1 MFNETTNAMGD
12 LVRTLANIDLTGAP
26 ILCIMLAIC
35 AFVCLEG
42 FKIYKLILNV
52 AAFMFGFRYAHDYL
66 WAVIPNDE
74 VLLMAEV
81 AAGLILAV
89 LSYKIYL
96 LGLGLFVYQFV
107 RENLRDFFDGPFA
120 IIMCCVVSI
129 VIAFLATKANRM
141 VIVVLTAVVGGFSM
155 VNVFT
160 RLIPVFPVDLSFFPP
175 ASSIVWYVAKIFLSA
190 AGVMIQDV
198 RDPNGSEGSFNP

>member
-1 MFNETTNAMGD
+1 MFNETTNALGE
-12 LVRTLANIDLTGAP
+12 LVRVLANIDLTGAP
-26 ILCIMLAIC
+26 ILCIMLAAC

-42 FKIYKLILNV
+42 FRLYKLILEV
-52 AAFMFGFRYAHDYL
+52 AAFIFGFRYAHDYL
-66 WAVIPNDE
+66 WALIPNDE
-74 VLLMAEV
+74 VLLMIEV

-89 LSYKIYL
+89 MSYKLYL
-96 LGLGLFVYQFV
+96 LGVGLFVYQFA

-120 IIMCCVVSI
+120 IIMCFVASV
-129 VIAFLATKANRM
+129 VIAYLATKANRM

-155 VNVFT
+155 VNVFIK
-160 RLIPVFPVDLSFFPP
+160 LIPVFPVDLSFFPP

-198 RDPNGSEGSFNP
+198 RDVGGDGF